1 MTLAQLRFLVAIVD
15 AGLNI
20 TLAAERVHAT
30 QPGLS
35 KQLKLLEEELGFSL
49 FLRRGKAL
57 DSLTPEGAEVVE
69 RARSMLGE
77 AANIRIL
84 ADSLRTD
91 TRGSLLIACTHTQ
104 ARFVLPQALG
114 RVRAELPDLMLRI
127 LPGER
132 EEIMQ
137 RLARGTADLGLIS
150 TSSDEAPEGLALPV
164 YRWDLVAVV
173 PVDHPLAGV
182 NSPTLEQLA
191 AYPLVSYDSTLLP
204 GSSLQKRFAADGLR
218 PLVGLTAPDADLIKN
233 YVRAGLGVGIL
244 AEMAIRPEDK
254 SDLVTLSLQPLFGPC
269 TTWLILRADRRLSR
283 PVAAV
288 LAALAPHIDRI
299 ALRQWLAGD
308 RAVGILPSSIPHW
321 PPAAWEKS
329 AEWGSV
335 TELTVG

>member
-1 MTLAQLRFLVAIVD
+1 VTLAQLRYLVAIVD

-35 KQLKLLEEELGFSL
+35 KQLKQLEDELGFAL

-114 RVRAELPDLMLRI
+114 RVRRELPELMLRI
-127 LPGER
+127 HPAER
-132 EEIMQ
+132 EDVID
-137 RLARGTADLGLIS
+137 RLARGTADVGLIS
-150 TSSDEAPEGLALPV
+150 TSSDEAPEGLALPI

-173 PVDHPLAGV
+173 PVGHPLAGGGA
-182 NSPTLEQLA
+182 PTLAQLA
-191 AYPLVSYDSTLLP
+191 QHPLVSYDSTLLP
-204 GSSLQKRFAADGLR
+204 GSSLQKRFAADGLK
-218 PLVGLTAPDADLIKN
+218 PQVGLTAPDADLIKG

-244 AEMAIRPEDK
+244 AEMAIRDEDA
-254 SDLVTLSLQPLFGPC
+254 SDLRTLSLQPLFGPC
-269 TTWLILRADRRLSR
+269 TTWLLLRPDRRLSR
-283 PVAAV
+283 PIIAV
-288 LAALAPHIDRI
+288 LGALAPHIDRI

-308 RAVGILPSSIPHW
+308 RSAVITPESIPHW
-321 PPAAWEKS
+321 PPAAWERTAQWEVAKAS
-329 AEWGSV
+329 
-335 TELTVG
+335 